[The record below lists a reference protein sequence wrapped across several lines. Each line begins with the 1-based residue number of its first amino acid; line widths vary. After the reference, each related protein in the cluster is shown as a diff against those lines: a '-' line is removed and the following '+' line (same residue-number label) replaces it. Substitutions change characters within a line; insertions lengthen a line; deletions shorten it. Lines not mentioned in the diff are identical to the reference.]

1 MCCFGIF
8 TAQPQCRTDDNVA
21 ISFVATVASLTAD
34 MCAAGV
40 TILAVGTS
48 APDCFGSIIAARKGK
63 IKMAVSNA
71 LGSNIFDCC
80 LCVGLP
86 FLIDALSHSGAVNVD
101 PTGMGMLLAYL
112 LVVLAA
118 HTGMPFAVP
127 MSFQNVFPAQVRID
141 TYEAPIDVDD
151 RLLGK

>member
-71 LGSNIFDCC
+71 LVSTHKA
-80 LCVGLP
+80 LP
-86 FLIDALSHSGAVNVD
+86 PHSV
-101 PTGMGMLLAYL
+101 
-112 LVVLAA
+112 
-118 HTGMPFAVP
+118 
-127 MSFQNVFPAQVRID
+127 AQV
-141 TYEAPIDVDD
+141 
-151 RLLGK
+151 